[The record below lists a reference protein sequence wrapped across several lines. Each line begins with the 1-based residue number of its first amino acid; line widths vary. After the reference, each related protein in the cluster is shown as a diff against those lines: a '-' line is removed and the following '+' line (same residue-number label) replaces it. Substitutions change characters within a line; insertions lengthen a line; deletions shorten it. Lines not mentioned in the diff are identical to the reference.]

1 MKGKTGE
8 NSLLFPL
15 GISARANGVLQMTDI
30 AIVYDRS
37 ETDEMGIR
45 YTAEEEGIDLGFIP
59 FHKISVGV
67 SKTGFNYES
76 LGHNFNEVLG
86 NSKIILNR
94 TQSKSR
100 RILGAAIFETMG
112 KKVLNPQSVE
122 IVCQSKIRT
131 LLAFSENGVNFPK
144 TVYIPCNVHEAKP
157 GGGYLDNS
165 KVVSALLAK
174 QFHNDEIVLKP
185 DAGTHGRGIKLTKN
199 MNELNEALLD
209 VYPSIINPSGVVAQE
224 FVPKW
229 FYDLR
234 IVVEKEQS
242 KTPFCHETAMARGG
256 FKDFRTNT
264 YLGNMVFRVNLPNKV
279 RKEAERCG
287 AAIAG
292 NSEGWVLALDAMPFI
307 EESEIYSEDDL
318 KSSFSNL
325 EPSFNQVQ
333 KVKKDPLKKRN
344 FTLYT
349 EKIENSYAEYMS
361 QESYL
366 SIQKVIQETLERRKD
381 SVLFHEGNACPE
393 FWEQT
398 RIVGGV
404 NIAKSLINCA
414 KSFLDQ

>member
-1 MKGKTGE
+1 
-8 NSLLFPL
+8 
-15 GISARANGVLQMTDI
+15 MTDI

-37 ETDEMGIR
+37 ETDEIGIKH
-45 YTAEEEGIDLGFIP
+45 TAEEEGIDLGYIP
-59 FHKISVGV
+59 FHKISVCLSDAGL
-67 SKTGFNYES
+67 NYES
-76 LGHNFNEVLG
+76 LGHNFNDVLK

-112 KKVLNPQSVE
+112 KTVINPQSVE

-131 LLAFSENGVNFPK
+131 LLTLSKNGVNFPK
-144 TVYIPCNVHEAKP
+144 TVYIPCNVHETKP
-157 GGGYLDNS
+157 GGGYIDNH
-165 KVVSALLAK
+165 KAVSALLAK
-174 QFHNDEIVLKP
+174 QFQNDKIVLKP
-185 DAGTHGRGIKLTKN
+185 DAGTHGRGIKLVKN
-199 MNELNEALLD
+199 MKELNGELLEI
-209 VYPSIINPSGVVAQE
+209 YPSIINPSGVVAQE

-234 IVVEKEQS
+234 IVVEKENN
-242 KTPFCHETAMARGG
+242 KPPFCHATAMARGG

-264 YLGNMVFRVNLPNKV
+264 YLGNMVFRVSLPNTT

-287 AAIAG
+287 LAIAS
-292 NSEGWVLALDAMPFI
+292 NAEGWVLALDAMPLI
-307 EESEIYSEDDL
+307 IESEVYAEDDL
-318 KSSFSNL
+318 QSSFSDL

-333 KVKKDPLKKRN
+333 KIKKDPLKKRN

-366 SIQKVIQETLERRKD
+366 EIQKVIQETLERKKD
-381 SVLFHEGNACPE
+381 SLLFHEGNACPE

-398 RIVGGV
+398 RIVGGI
-404 NIAKSLINCA
+404 NIAKSLIDCA
-414 KSFLDQ
+414 KSFLDH